1 MVNKERDFNNMFKTT
16 GRSGE
21 HKNGRLAQM
30 KNHNSEGAEAP
41 NEYINKKDK
50 Y

>member
-1 MVNKERDFNNMFKTT
+1 MVNKEKAFNNQFKTT

-30 KNHNSEGAEAP
+30 KNHNSEGSDLP
-41 NEYINKKDK
+41 NEYMTKKDET
-50 Y
+50 